1 MVGRRRRWKALFVS
15 ASVVAGVLV
24 PMHSGA
30 AAELLSDGFESGT
43 LGQWTSTNNFSAQQ
57 AITAMGAW
65 AGRATGSTG
74 SAHATKVLSVA
85 QPDLYVRS
93 LVEVVSHAGSTPLLR
108 VRTAAGKILASL
120 NVNASDKLVLKNV
133 LTGGTRT
140 SALVVTPGAFVD
152 LQLHVLVNGASGLG
166 EAWANGVRVDDI
178 SGTQDFGTAAVGQAV
193 LGRNDTAST
202 AMDVVFDDVVI
213 STTFVGGGGGG
224 TPPPT
229 PTGLIATATSAHRVD
244 LTWNASSGA
253 TGYAI
258 YRDGGLLAGPTSTS
272 FADTTVAPST
282 TYAYTVSASNGYGSS
297 DASAAVGVTTPA
309 DSGGGDGAVVMAAGD
324 IACDPGDGSFNGG
337 NGTATA
343 CRQKWT
349 AQLLGGADQVLA
361 VGDTQY
367 DCGGLSAFQQA
378 YNPTW
383 GQYKGITHPILSDED
398 YDTAGTGCGSAG
410 PDGYF
415 AYWGAQGGPQ
425 PGGYYS
431 WDYAGWHFIA
441 LNSECSDVPGGCGE
455 GSPQNDW
462 LEQDL
467 AAHPTGCT
475 IAMLHKPRF
484 RSKASGSQVT
494 AAMKPFW
501 DDLVPAGVEAILGGD
516 SHFYERFKP
525 QDAAGNYAPNGMVQW
540 VVGVGGR
547 NLHKL
552 ASPSSRSANSVI
564 ATDQTF
570 GVLRLTLHAGSYDW
584 RFLPEG
590 SSTFTDTGS
599 VTCH

>member
-1 MVGRRRRWKALFVS
+1 MVGRRRRWKALLVS
-15 ASVVAGVLV
+15 ASVVTGVLL
-24 PMHSGA
+24 PMHPGA

-43 LGQWTSTNNFSAQQ
+43 LGQWTSSNNFSPQQ
-57 AITAMGAW
+57 AIRAAGAW
-65 AGRATGSTG
+65 AGRATGSSG
-74 SAHATKVLSVA
+74 SAHATKVLSVP
-85 QPDLYVRS
+85 QSDLYVRA

-108 VRTAAGKILASL
+108 VRTAGGKIVASL

-140 SALVVTPGAFVD
+140 SALGVTPGAFVD
-152 LQLHVLVNGASGLG
+152 LQLHVLVNGAAGLG

-178 SGTQDFGTAAVGQAV
+178 SGAQDFGTTGAGQVV

-202 AMDVVFDDVVI
+202 SMDVVFDDAVI

-224 TPPPT
+224 TAPPT
-229 PTGLIATATSAHRVD
+229 PTGLSATAISATRVD
-244 LTWNASSGA
+244 LTWNVSSGA
-253 TGYAI
+253 TGYAL
-258 YRDGGLLAGPTSTS
+258 YRDGGLLATPTSTS
-272 FADTTVAPST
+272 FSDTTVSPST
-282 TYAYTVSASNGYGSS
+282 LYAYAVAATNGSGSS
-297 DASAAVGVTTPA
+297 GASAPVQVSTPP
-309 DSGGGDGAVVMAAGD
+309 DSGGGGAVVMAAGD
-324 IACDPGDGSFNGG
+324 IACDPSDGSFNGG

-343 CRQKWT
+343 CRQRWT
-349 AQLLGGADQVLA
+349 AQLLNGADQVLA

-367 DCGGLSAFQQA
+367 DCGGLSAFQQS
-378 YNPTW
+378 YNLSW
-383 GQYKGITHPILSDED
+383 GLYKAITHPILSDED

-415 AYWGAQGGPQ
+415 AYWGVQAGPQ

-455 GSPQNDW
+455 GSPQNNW

-467 AAHPTGCT
+467 AAHATGCT

-494 AAMKPFW
+494 GAMKAFW

-525 QDAAGNYAPNGMVQW
+525 QNAAGNYDPNGMVQW

-552 ASPSSRSANSVI
+552 AAPSNRSPNSVT

-570 GVLRLTLHAGSYDW
+570 GALKLTLHTGSYDW

-599 VTCH
+599 ASCH